1 MKAKIENSLFILMV
15 TGFIGL
21 ILSMSLSSQGFALL
35 SGGLIL
41 LSITINLMVKVLQTS
56 KN

>member
-15 TGFIGL
+15 AGFIGL
-21 ILSMSLSSQGFALL
+21 MLSIVLYSHGFALL

-56 KN
+56 KK